1 MLSKPL
7 DMVNNSISKMIQIQ
21 KDLKTNWFQPTI
33 ELSDDPKED
42 NSDAASSS
50 GLLQLIPDAI
60 SAGMEVLID
69 GLKRKYANMFL
80 STGLVNNQVRT
91 KFCWFEEMSYI

>member
-1 MLSKPL
+1 M
-7 DMVNNSISKMIQIQ
+7 NHY
-21 KDLKTNWFQPTI
+21 WFQPTI
-33 ELSDDPKED
+33 LRLDESKED
-42 NSDAASSS
+42 NKDDAPSS

-80 STGLVNNQVRT
+80 STGLVNNQVRN
-91 KFCWFEEMSYI
+91 KSCWFEELSYI

>member
-1 MLSKPL
+1 MSS
-7 DMVNNSISKMIQIQ
+7 NISKMIPIQ
-21 KDLKTNWFQPTI
+21 KDFKRNWFQPTI
-33 ELSDDPKED
+33 ERLDDPKED
-42 NSDAASSS
+42 NSDDASSS

-80 STGLVNNQVRT
+80 STGLVNNEVRT
-91 KFCWFEEMSYI
+91 KSCWIEEMSYV

>member
-1 MLSKPL
+1 M
-7 DMVNNSISKMIQIQ
+7 NQ
-21 KDLKTNWFQPTI
+21 NWFQPTI
-33 ELSDDPKED
+33 LRLDESKED
-42 NSDAASSS
+42 NTDDAPSS

-80 STGLVNNQVRT
+80 STGLVNNEVRT
-91 KFCWFEEMSYI
+91 KSCWIEELSYI